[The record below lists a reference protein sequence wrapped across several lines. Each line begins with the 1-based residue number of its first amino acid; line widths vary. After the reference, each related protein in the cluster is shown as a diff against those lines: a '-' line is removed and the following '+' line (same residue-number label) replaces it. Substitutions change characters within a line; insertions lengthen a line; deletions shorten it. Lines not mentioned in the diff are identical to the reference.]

1 MEPLRDARYRLTRG
15 LHARLR
21 RVVQEAWP
29 TGILRRFAIEL
40 CRPLVAS
47 GAALQSE
54 LGRRPGGVVLTS
66 YALLTMALAL
76 PLVGRLAGA
85 VPSDAADPVLNA
97 WILWWNS
104 QAFPLTEHWWNAPAF
119 HPHQHMLTFS
129 EHLLGLAPISTPL
142 NWLTGSPIVAYNVTF
157 LLTFVLSGWTAY
169 LLGFELTGRRDAA
182 WLAGIAYA
190 FAPYRMSRLAH
201 LQVLASFWMPLAL
214 VGLHRYARDGRSRWL
229 ALFGAATFMQGL
241 SNSYFM
247 LYFPVLVGLWAVWF
261 CRTPGWW
268 RQVGA
273 IAASGVLAML
283 PLLPILL
290 TYADAHGAQGLRRRM
305 DEIGLLSADLTGLLS
320 AAPHLSVWGSL
331 SPFQNPEQQLFP
343 GLTVVML
350 LCAAL
355 WRMRGCQSADSPSRA
370 LRVSRAV
377 IGTLLAVAVSV
388 LIVRLAAGPWV
399 VEPLGVRISVNRLD
413 KLFPQLFL
421 ISLAAVLLS
430 PLGVTAWRRRS
441 PMAFYLLAAVMLGLC
456 AMGPYPA
463 IAGTSFMADSPYLL
477 LLKLPGFDALRAPA
491 RFWMLVLVCM
501 SALVALAY
509 ARLVPPGRK
518 RGAAA
523 LAVLAAGMLADG
535 WVRFP
540 VVRAPERSPLLDA
553 RASGPVIELPL
564 GWRDDDTAAM
574 LRGAG
579 HGQPVVNGYSG
590 YAPAYYG
597 ALLHAFAEGR
607 TSQML
612 GELARLGAVRH
623 VRIDRTRPDAERV
636 ERAVARVPEVR
647 LEAASDTEAV
657 YTLPPVQEVGPRN
670 ARVGERLRVVDAT
683 ASGFEH
689 LVQFTIDGKLG
700 TRWTGGPQAPGQQL
714 RLDLGTPRRI
724 GAVVLWGSGNMD
736 FPRLLHVD
744 VSLDGSD
751 WKTVWQGHTEI
762 ETLNAALRDS
772 GVPLTVAFPGETA
785 RYVRL
790 RQMGTDSTFHWS
802 LTEVEV
808 HEPWPGSA
816 RR

>member
-1 MEPLRDARYRLTRG
+1 M
-15 LHARLR
+15 
-21 RVVQEAWP
+21 
-29 TGILRRFAIEL
+29 
-40 CRPLVAS
+40 
-47 GAALQSE
+47 GAVRSTIRSE
-54 LGRRPGGVVLTS
+54 LEQRHGGVVLTS
-66 YALLTMALAL
+66 YTLLTIALAF
-76 PLVGRLAGA
+76 PVVGRLASA

-104 QAFPLTEHWWNAPAF
+104 RALPLTEEWWNAPAF
-119 HPHQHMLTFS
+119 HPHLRVLTFS
-129 EHLLGLAPISTPL
+129 EHLLGLVPIATPI
-142 NWLTGSPIVAYNVTF
+142 NWLTGSPIVAYNMTL

-169 LLGFELTGRRDAA
+169 LLGLELTGRRDAA

-190 FAPYRMSRLAH
+190 FAPYRMSQLAH

-214 VGLHRYARDGRSRWL
+214 VGLHRYARDGRWRWL
-229 ALFGAATFMQGL
+229 AWFGAATFMQGL

-261 CRTPGWW
+261 CRTAGWW

-273 IAASGVLAML
+273 IAATGVLAML

-290 TYADAHGAQGLRRRM
+290 TYADAHGVQGLRRSM
-305 DEIGLLSADLTGLLS
+305 DEVGLFSADLTGLLS
-320 AAPHLSVWGSL
+320 AAPYLSVWGSL
-331 SPFQNPEQQLFP
+331 SLFHNPEQQLFP
-343 GLTVVML
+343 GLTVVIL
-350 LCAAL
+350 LGAAL
-355 WRMRGCQSADSPSRA
+355 WRLRGCSRPADSASRS
-370 LRVSRAV
+370 LRVARAV
-377 IGTLLAVAVSV
+377 AGTLLAVAVSV
-388 LIVRLAAGPWV
+388 VIVRLAAGPWV
-399 VEPLGVRISVNRLD
+399 IEPLGIRISVNRLD

-430 PLGVTAWRRRS
+430 PPGVTAWRRRS

-477 LLKLPGFDALRAPA
+477 LLQLPGFDALRAPA
-491 RFWMLVLVCM
+491 RFWMLVLVCV

-509 ARLVPPGRK
+509 ARLMPPGR
-518 RGAAA
+518 RPSVAA
-523 LAVLAAGMLADG
+523 LAVLSAGMLADG
-535 WVRFP
+535 WIRFP
-540 VVRAPERSPLLDA
+540 TVPAPERSPLLDA
-553 RASGPVIELPL
+553 RASGPVLELPL

-597 ALLHAFAEGR
+597 AVLHAFADGR

-612 GELARLGAVRH
+612 RELARLGAVRH
-623 VRIDRTRPDAERV
+623 VRIDRTRPDADSV
-636 ERAVARVPEVR
+636 ERAVARVPQVR

-657 YTLPPVQEVGPRN
+657 YTFPPMPAAGPRTVQ
-670 ARVGERLRVVDAT
+670 VGERLRVVDAT
-683 ASGFEH
+683 ASGFEY
-689 LVQFTIDGKLG
+689 LVHFTIDGELG

-714 RLDLGTPRRI
+714 RLDLGIARRV

-744 VSLDGSD
+744 VSLDGND
-751 WKTVWQGHTEI
+751 WNTVWQGPTEI
-762 ETLNAALRDS
+762 ETLNAALRDP
-772 GVPLTVAFPGETA
+772 GVPLTVAFPGEVA

-808 HEPWPGSA
+808 HAPWPESA
-816 RR
+816 RRIHRPDSATPR

>member
-1 MEPLRDARYRLTRG
+1 MDLRGPIVAARSTM
-15 LHARLR
+15 
-21 RVVQEAWP
+21 
-29 TGILRRFAIEL
+29 
-40 CRPLVAS
+40 
-47 GAALQSE
+47 QSE
-54 LGRRPGGVVLTS
+54 LRQRPGGVVLTS
-66 YALLTMALAL
+66 YALLTILLAL
-76 PLVGRLAGA
+76 PLVGRLASA

-104 QAFPLTEHWWNAPAF
+104 QALPLTEGWWNAPAF
-119 HPHQHMLTFS
+119 HPHRGVLTFS
-129 EHLLGLAPISTPL
+129 EHLLGLAPISTPI
-142 NWLTGSPIVAYNVTF
+142 NWLAGNPIVAYNVTF

-169 LLGFELTGRRDAA
+169 LLGLELTGRRDAA

-214 VGLHRYARDGRSRWL
+214 VGLHRYARDGRMRWL
-229 ALFGAATFMQGL
+229 VLFGAATCMQGL
-241 SNSYFM
+241 SNSYFL

-261 CRTPGWW
+261 SRTAGWW

-273 IAASGVLAML
+273 IGASGVVAML

-290 TYADAHGAQGLRRRM
+290 TYADAHGAQGLRRSM

-320 AAPHLSVWGSL
+320 ATPYLSVWGSL
-331 SPFQNPEQQLFP
+331 SLFQNPEQQLFP
-343 GLTVVML
+343 GVTVVML
-350 LCAAL
+350 LGAAF
-355 WRMRGCQSADSPSRA
+355 WRMRGCRSTAPPSRA
-370 LRVSRAV
+370 LRVARAV
-377 IGTLLAVAVSV
+377 TGTLLVVGVSV
-388 LIVRLAAGPWV
+388 VMVRLAAGPWV

-430 PLGVTAWRRRS
+430 RSGVAAWRRRS
-441 PMAFYLLAAVMLGLC
+441 PMAFYLLAAVVLGLC

-477 LLKLPGFDALRAPA
+477 LMQLPGFDALRAPA

-509 ARLVPPGRK
+509 ARLVPPGRR
-518 RGAAA
+518 RGAAV

-540 VVRAPERSPLLDA
+540 TVRAPERSPLLDA

-564 GWRDDDTAAM
+564 GWRDDDAAAM

-597 ALLHAFAEGR
+597 AVLHAFAEGR
-607 TSQML
+607 TSRML
-612 GELARLGAVRH
+612 GELARLGGVRH
-623 VRIDRTRPDAERV
+623 VRIDRTRPDADRV
-636 ERAVARVPEVR
+636 ERAVARVPRVR

-657 YTLPPVQEVGPRN
+657 YTLPSVQAAGPRN
-670 ARVGERLRVVDAT
+670 VRVGERLRVVDAR

-689 LVQFTIDGKLG
+689 LVPFTIDGELG
-700 TRWTGGPQAPGQQL
+700 TRWTAGPQAPGQQL
-714 RLDLGTPRRI
+714 QLDLGVPRRV

-744 VSLDGSD
+744 VSLDGED
-751 WKTVWQGHTEI
+751 WNTAWQGPTEI
-762 ETLNAALRDS
+762 ETLSAALRDP
-772 GVPLTVAFPGETA
+772 GVPLTVGFPGQIA

-802 LTEVEV
+802 LTEVVV
-808 HEPWPGSA
+808 HAPGPESM
-816 RR
+816 RQ